1 MKISEVS
8 RKDGQLKF
16 QIYYTWE
23 EFDKAI
29 NQAYQSTKSRYR
41 LDGFRPG
48 KAPRAMIESHFG
60 KDVFYEDAI
69 NKLLEHDYF
78 DGIDSLQVEPISQ
91 PMIEMPDIQEGKSVS
106 VTGTVSLFPEID
118 VKNYKGLKIEKLSTK
133 ITETEVKE
141 ELEALRRKQARL
153 ELVTDRPTEDGD
165 TVIMDFEGSVDG
177 VPFDGGKADNYELK
191 LGSGQFIPGFEP
203 QLVGKKPEEEIKVEV
218 KFPDQYTEELAGKD
232 AVFMCKIHEIKREV
246 LPDIND
252 ELISDTTEYETL
264 ADYKKFLKKR
274 LQDEAKDK
282 DESIMKDRALE
293 ELYKANKV
301 DTPAVM
307 VQNELDNMIYDMKM
321 QLFQQGIKFEDYT
334 KWLGKT
340 ESEMRE
346 ESRPEA
352 VKRIN
357 TRILLRNII
366 RLEKIDATEEE
377 VDEHIAEFG
386 KQYGQSIDE
395 VKKNVGASNLKY
407 FKEDVQ
413 TKKAIQLI
421 FDKAEKTPVEIIRD
435 KSN

>member
-1 MKISEVS
+1 MKIKEIS
-8 RKDGQLKF
+8 RQDGELKF
-16 QIYYTWE
+16 QIDYTWD
-23 EFDKAI
+23 EFNKAI
-29 NQAYQSTKSRYR
+29 DQAYQATKSRYR

-60 KDVFYEDAI
+60 KDVFYEDAL

-78 DGIDSLQVEPISQ
+78 EGIDSLGVEPISQ
-91 PMIEMPDIQEGKSVS
+91 PRIEMPDIKQDKGVS
-106 VTGTVSLFPEID
+106 VLGTVTLFPEID

-133 ITETEVKE
+133 IGEDELKE

-153 ELVTDRPTEDGD
+153 EPVTDRATEDGD

-218 KFPDQYTEELAGKD
+218 RFPDQYTEELAGKD

-246 LPDIND
+246 LPELND

-264 ADYKKFLKKR
+264 AEYKKYLKTK
-274 LQDEAKDK
+274 LQEDADNR

-293 ELYKANKV
+293 ELYKANPV

-321 QLFQQGIKFEDYT
+321 QLSQQGIKLEDYT
-334 KWLGKT
+334 KWLGKSET
-340 ESEMRE
+340 EMRE
-346 ESRPEA
+346 ESKPEA
-352 VKRIN
+352 IKRIN

-366 RLEKIDATEEE
+366 RMENIDATDTEI
-377 VDEHIAEFG
+377 DEHIEEFG
-386 KQYGQSIDE
+386 KPYGQTIE
-395 VKKNVGASNLKY
+395 QVKQNVGPANLKY

-421 FDKAEKTPVEIIRD
+421 YDKADKTPVEIIRD
-435 KSN
+435 KSK